1 MIYAAVSMTEALFPG
16 WHPRRTGGFRDEAHR
31 DACHA
36 GLRAFW
42 RRGGGPRCGA
52 ARRSDAQPCGFPVRV
67 VGLRCWL
74 HAGTG
79 PGRVRRAR
87 RLDPEQSTPEQI
99 ARAVRRAALNRLSSL
114 WRKDPWAAGLTLD
127 LGDHEDAFRAALAA
141 AGWPV
146 ERVPYAVADW
156 ARWKWR
162 RAFLDGR
169 QVPDIWRDALAAMPA
184 RVPKAGRP
192 PTGWAWSEPAA
203 PGGMAYTLPVR
214 LPVGSKRRLPDPV
227 REPRPATPP
236 AALSAGDEA
245 RAVIALRDHAD
256 TLAPALALTEDNG
269 ARLRLALAFARLG
282 AGEIDYLDWLDAL
295 AAAQGR

>member
-1 MIYAAVSMTEALFPG
+1 MDAPATPQAVEWRPY
-16 WHPRRTGGFRDEAHR
+16 RTGGSR
-31 DACHA
+31 DAAHAAAFAAGRERYWRAGGAPRCCAPTRAGTPCQKPVKAA
-36 GLRAFW
+36 GLRCVFHSG
-42 RRGGGPRCGA
+42 RGAG
-52 ARRSDAQPCGFPVRV
+52 RS
-67 VGLRCWL
+67 
-74 HAGTG
+74 
-79 PGRVRRAR
+79 RRAR

-99 ARAVRRAALNRLSSL
+99 ARAVRRAALNRLSCQ
-114 WRKDPWAAGLTLD
+114 WRKDPWAPGLTLD

-169 QVPDIWRDALAAMPA
+169 QVPDIWRLALALLPA
-184 RVPKAGRP
+184 RLAKAGP
-192 PTGWAWSEPAA
+192 PPAGWAWSEPAA

-256 TLAPALALTEDNG
+256 TLAPALALAPDED

-282 AGEIDYLDWLDAL
+282 AGEINHLDWLDAL
-295 AAAQGR
+295 AAVRAGA